1 MNRRFNP
8 SLALVGVTLLLA
20 AQSAL
25 AAEPSLLT
33 LEECLRIALESNT
46 KISIARQELLK
57 ARHGRHEAFGVALPD
72 LDLSAD
78 YKQELRNPEV
88 EFFGETFKLKP
99 DEMYSMNARLNQ
111 YLYSGSV
118 MPAYRAANHMLAKAG
133 LNVAAQINNIIA
145 DVRIKFYEALYA
157 RELVKVNE
165 ESVKQLKSHLADS
178 KKREKA
184 GLNTPYDTLRF
195 ETRLAEAEPSL
206 IQAKN
211 NLAHAVVGLLDV
223 MGLDPL
229 SEVVLDGKLSY
240 VPVARDLQ
248 DAIAKAREN
257 RPELKA
263 STEWTLASEEAA
275 RAARSELYPS
285 LKAFVNYNL
294 ANSPGLGDQTA
305 WTDDFSVGIVM
316 EFNLFD
322 GAERSSRT
330 KRKIVESN
338 IARLQ
343 GESLARQVIIEVKT
357 SFDELARADEF
368 VQSQSKSVDY
378 AQESYRIA
386 KVSHDAG
393 VLTQLELLDAQ
404 LALTRAKINFSK
416 SLYEYSVARTRLE
429 HAMGVID
436 ESGK

>member
-1 MNRRFNP
+1 M
-8 SLALVGVTLLLA
+8 SLVGVTFLLA
-20 AQSAL
+20 IQTAL
-25 AAEPSLLT
+25 AAEPTRLT
-33 LEECLRIALESNT
+33 LEECLRVALENNT

-57 ARHGRHEAFGVALPD
+57 ARHDKSEAFGVALPD
-72 LDLSAD
+72 MELSAD
-78 YKQELRNPEV
+78 YTQELRNPEV
-88 EFFGETFKLKP
+88 EFFGESFKLKP

-118 MPAYRAANHMLAKAG
+118 IPAYRAANHMLTKAG
-133 LNVAAQINNIIA
+133 LKVAAQINNIIA

-157 RELVKVNE
+157 RELVKVNR

-178 KKREKA
+178 KKREEA

-195 ETRLAEAEPSL
+195 ETRLAEAEPLL
-206 IQAKN
+206 IQARN
-211 NLAHAVVGLLDV
+211 RLAKSVVELLDV

-229 SEVVLDGKLSY
+229 TEIVLDGKLSY
-240 VPVARDLQ
+240 IPAVYDLQ
-248 DAIAKAREN
+248 DAISKAREN

-263 STEWTLASEEAA
+263 STEFVMAMRETA

-285 LKAFVNYNL
+285 LKAFANYNL
-294 ANSPGLGDQTA
+294 ANSPGLGEETA
-305 WTDDFSVGIVM
+305 WTDDLSVGLKL

-322 GAERSSRT
+322 GAERSSRVK
-330 KRKIVESN
+330 KRIIESN
-338 IARLQ
+338 IASLES
-343 GESLARQVIIEVKT
+343 ESLSRQVMIEVKT

-368 VQSQSKSVDY
+368 VQSQSKSVSY

-386 KVSHDAG
+386 KVSHGAG
-393 VLTQLELLDAQ
+393 ALTQLELLDAQ
-404 LALTRAKINFSK
+404 LALTRAKINFSR

-429 HAMGVID
+429 RAMGVID